1 MHLMRCS
8 FPHPELSR
16 PERPH
21 QRSGLTCLSP
31 YLSHAQ
37 RHVMAARLIK
47 LCLTGGMNAQP
58 PPAGADGHKDALIN
72 ETASWLMTSA
82 LATTPLEEI
91 FGGCC
96 DRLLAAGVPIMRGH
110 VAFQALHP
118 LYASVGLT
126 WRHGEELEKQHF
138 EHQASEEE
146 VAEPWKRSPLFFLID
161 RQLPY
166 LRRRL
171 TGPEALLDFPFL
183 EDQRAAG
190 ATDYLAYAVYFGGR
204 DTDGIV
210 GSWVTHHEGG
220 FTDQQIEVLQRIQ
233 KRFAVACKMRI
244 REQIAE
250 NAVTT
255 YLGRDA
261 GLRVLD
267 GQIRRGDGETLKAA
281 FWYSDLRGS
290 THLAEELAPAM
301 FIDLLNS
308 YFEISAGAVLDAG
321 GEIISFIGD
330 AFLAAFPITA
340 DGDDTAKAC
349 TKALSAYKNA
359 RRGLADLNAE
369 RKALGLVSLQFG
381 SALHLGS
388 AVYGNIGVR
397 ERLAFTVIGSTI
409 NEVARLESLTKK
421 LGADGVAS
429 AKFAATVDHPWQ
441 SLGHHELRGIEGEIE
456 IFALP
461 SRKQQA

>member
-1 MHLMRCS
+1 
-8 FPHPELSR
+8 
-16 PERPH
+16 
-21 QRSGLTCLSP
+21 
-31 YLSHAQ
+31 
-37 RHVMAARLIK
+37 
-47 LCLTGGMNAQP
+47 MNTSS
-58 PPAGADGHKDALIN
+58 PPAGTDGHKDALIN

-96 DRLLAAGVPIMRGH
+96 DRLLAAGVPIVRAH

-118 LYASVGLT
+118 LYASVGIT
-126 WRHGEELEKQHF
+126 WRDGEELERQTF
-138 EHQASEEE
+138 EHLASTDE
-146 VAEPWKRSPLFFLID
+146 VSEPWSRSPLFFLID
-161 RQLPY
+161 KQLPY

-183 EDQRAAG
+183 EDQRAEG

-220 FTDQQIEVLQRIQ
+220 FTDPQIEILQRIQ

-255 YLGRDA
+255 YLGHDA

-267 GQIRRGDGETLKAA
+267 GQIRRGDGATLKAA

-290 THLAEELAPAM
+290 TRLADDLAPAS

-340 DGDDTAKAC
+340 DGDDAATACAR
-349 TKALSAYKNA
+349 ALAAYKEA
-359 RRGLADLNAE
+359 RNGLAGLNEE
-369 RKALGLVSLQFG
+369 RKVQGLASLRFG

-421 LGADGVAS
+421 LGTDGVAS
-429 AKFAATVDHPWQ
+429 AKFAAAVDRPWE

-461 SRKQQA
+461 GSRIPT